1 MDELLGRSLPL
12 KKPSSITRLVI
23 FIILSVS
30 LMMLDHRGNHLA
42 QIRASLSIIVYPIQI
57 IASAPT
63 RIARWLP
70 TFLTTHSNELKN
82 LRNDYTQLKEQ
93 HQLLLGK
100 LQKYDALIAEN
111 NRFRFLLMS
120 AERVAD
126 RAIVAELIDTHP
138 DPFTRN
144 VTIGRGTADEVYVRQ
159 PVIDAHGIMG
169 QVTRVGIH
177 SSIVTLIT
185 DPSHAVPVQVN
196 RNGLRTIAIGAGA
209 QDTLVLPY
217 LTSTEDI
224 KEGDLLITS
233 GLGDT
238 FPAGYPVA
246 TVTKIIN
253 DPDEPTLRISAKPM
267 AKLNHNREVLL
278 IWPGKTPLEP
288 DESLT
293 NDTEH
298 KK

>member
-1 MDELLGRSLPL
+1 MDESLGRSLPL

-30 LMMLDHRGNHLA
+30 LMVLDHRGNHLE
-42 QIRASLSIIVYPIQI
+42 QIRTSLSILVYPIQI
-57 IASAPT
+57 IANAPT
-63 RIARWLP
+63 GISRWLSAN
-70 TFLTTHSNELKN
+70 LTTHSSELKK
-82 LRNDYTQLKEQ
+82 LKNDYGALKEN
-93 HQLLLGK
+93 HLLLLAK

-120 AERVAD
+120 AERVSD
-126 RAIVAELIDTHP
+126 RAIVAELLDTHP

-209 QDTLVLPY
+209 QDTLSLPY
-217 LTSTEDI
+217 LTNTEDI
-224 KEGDLLITS
+224 KEGDLLVSS
-233 GLGDT
+233 GLGAT

-246 TVTKIIN
+246 TVSKIIN
-253 DPDEPTLRISAKPM
+253 DPDEPTLRITAKPM

-278 IWPGKTPLEP
+278 IWPGKAPLEP

-293 NDTEH
+293 NDAEH

>member
-1 MDELLGRSLPL
+1 MDESLGRSLPL

-23 FIILSVS
+23 FIVLSVS
-30 LMMLDHRGNHLA
+30 LMMLDHRGNHLE
-42 QIRASLSIIVYPIQI
+42 QIRTSLSILVYPIQI
-57 IASAPT
+57 IANAPT
-63 RIARWLP
+63 GISRWLSAN
-70 TFLTTHSNELKN
+70 LTTRSSELKK
-82 LRNDYTQLKEQ
+82 LKTDYGALKEN
-93 HQLLLGK
+93 HLLLLAK

-120 AERVAD
+120 AERVSD
-126 RAIVAELIDTHP
+126 RAIVAELLDTHP

-159 PVIDAHGIMG
+159 PVIDAYGIMG

-209 QDTLVLPY
+209 QDTLSLPY
-217 LTSTEDI
+217 LTNTEDI
-224 KEGDLLITS
+224 KEGDLLVSS
-233 GLGDT
+233 GLGGT

-246 TVTKIIN
+246 TVSKIIN
-253 DPDEPTLRISAKPM
+253 DPDEPTLRITAKPM

-278 IWPGKTPLEP
+278 IWPGKAPLEP

>member
-1 MDELLGRSLPL
+1 MDESLGRSLPL

-23 FIILSVS
+23 FIVLSVS
-30 LMMLDHRGNHLA
+30 LMMLDHRGNHLE
-42 QIRASLSIIVYPIQI
+42 QIRTSLSILVYPIQI
-57 IASAPT
+57 IANAPT
-63 RIARWLP
+63 GISRWLAAN
-70 TFLTTHSNELKN
+70 LTTRSSELKK
-82 LRNDYTQLKEQ
+82 LKTDYGALKDN
-93 HQLLLGK
+93 HLLLLAK

-120 AERVAD
+120 AERVSD
-126 RAIVAELIDTHP
+126 RAIVAELLDTHP

-159 PVIDAHGIMG
+159 PVIDAYGIMG

-177 SSIVTLIT
+177 TSIITLIT

-209 QDTLVLPY
+209 QDTLSLPY
-217 LTSTEDI
+217 LTNTEDI
-224 KEGDLLITS
+224 KEGDLLVSS
-233 GLGDT
+233 GLGAT

-246 TVTKIIN
+246 TVSKIIN
-253 DPDEPTLRISAKPM
+253 DPDEPTLRITAKPM

-278 IWPGKTPLEP
+278 IWPGKAPLEP

-293 NDTEH
+293 DDAEH